1 MWSFLFISPWV
12 PAAHHPVPDISH
24 QPLPQAG
31 ARREP
36 GPSQLTPVRALFL
49 MCVIRRRKAHGPR
62 PFLEPWQAFPVG
74 SRLGWVRSRGMGTA
88 NEGLGKGGI
97 QKRPASWAPQQLG
110 AFMGLPIN
118 F

>member
-1 MWSFLFISPWV
+1 MWSFLIISPWV

-49 MCVIRRRKAHGPR
+49 MCVIWRRKAHGPR
-62 PFLEPWQAFPVG
+62 PFLEP
-74 SRLGWVRSRGMGTA
+74 
-88 NEGLGKGGI
+88 
-97 QKRPASWAPQQLG
+97 
-110 AFMGLPIN
+110 
-118 F
+118 